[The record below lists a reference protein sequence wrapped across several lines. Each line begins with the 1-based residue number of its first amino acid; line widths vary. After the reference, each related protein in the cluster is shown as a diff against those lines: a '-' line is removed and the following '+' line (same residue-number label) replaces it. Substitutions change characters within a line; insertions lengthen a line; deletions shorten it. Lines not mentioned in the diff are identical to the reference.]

1 VLLEYRRRLRGTP
14 GSAPP
19 PEVLRH
25 QAQPESQRGLAPERE
40 RERERVVQR
49 GVARLREGERETRG
63 RKGIYSLGVF
73 RWADLGRRS
82 ACAELLYNINEI
94 IQLNYMCYLTMS
106 KN

>member
-40 RERERVVQR
+40 RERESSA
-49 GVARLREGERETRG
+49 ARCGATKGGGEGNEREEG
-63 RKGIYSLGVF
+63 DI
-73 RWADLGRRS
+73 
-82 ACAELLYNINEI
+82 
-94 IQLNYMCYLTMS
+94 
-106 KN
+106 